1 MGKLKNIKDWLDKH
15 LRNTVSLL
23 LVGAIVYLICYANFY
38 QYNIFGIHYITEGD
52 GETATI
58 LTGFQY
64 NEEVTVEASRFND
77 KEEQVEIVARNA
89 DRLWNSL
96 NIVIITVVTLI
107 MAVYSYF
114 KIERTRNELLWG
126 IGFNL
131 LLVFLNIITY
141 IQAIEALERNING
154 KTI

>member
-1 MGKLKNIKDWLDKH
+1 MKNIKDWLDKH